1 MPQAGWPAR
10 HTLSTMYRYLV
21 VAIVL
26 AAIAGVIG
34 WKWYQQQQAE
44 QADQRREQ
52 AQISELS
59 DRVKQLQDQNNQLSM
74 ALAKVQAE
82 EQRLVSENDMLSKTL
97 AQARLTGKIPS
108 KLPYPPK

>member
-1 MPQAGWPAR
+1 
-10 HTLSTMYRYLV
+10 MYRYLV
-21 VAIVL
+21 GAIVVAL
-26 AAIAGVIG
+26 IAAGIG

-44 QADQRREQ
+44 QQREQ

-59 DRVKQLQDQNNQLSM
+59 DLVKQLQDQNNQLSV

-82 EQRLVSENDMLSKTL
+82 EQRLVTENDMLSKTL
-97 AQARLTGKIPS
+97 AQAKLTGKIPD

>member
-1 MPQAGWPAR
+1 
-10 HTLSTMYRYLV
+10 MYRYLV
-21 VAIVL
+21 GAIVVAL
-26 AAIAGVIG
+26 IAAGIG

-44 QADQRREQ
+44 QQREQ

-59 DRVKQLQDQNNQLSM
+59 DRVKQLQDQNNQLSV

-82 EQRLVSENDMLSKTL
+82 EQRLVTENDMLSKTL
-97 AQARLTGKIPS
+97 AQAKVTGKIPD

>member
-1 MPQAGWPAR
+1 
-10 HTLSTMYRYLV
+10 MYRYLV
-21 VAIVL
+21 GAIVVAL
-26 AAIAGVIG
+26 IGAVIG

-44 QADQRREQ
+44 QRREQ

-59 DRVKQLQDQNNQLSM
+59 DRVKQLQDQNNQLSV

-82 EQRLVSENDMLSKTL
+82 EQRLVTENDMLSKTL
-97 AQARLTGKIPS
+97 AQAKVTGKIPD